1 MIRLNFYLD
10 NPFSKRWRT
19 LWFPGGLI
27 GQNWAWEFNV
37 YRTHSL
43 VIVDANIDV
52 GGEYQ
57 GIFCMLGFLNY
68 AIEFNVYNI
77 HHAVRYHN

>member
-1 MIRLNFYLD
+1 MLKFSFCLD

-19 LWFPGGLI
+19 LWFPGGCI
-27 GQNWAWEFNV
+27 GRNWAWEFNV

-43 VIVDANIDV
+43 IMIDANIDV
-52 GGEYQ
+52 KGEYQ
-57 GIFCMLGFLNY
+57 GIFLFLGLLNY